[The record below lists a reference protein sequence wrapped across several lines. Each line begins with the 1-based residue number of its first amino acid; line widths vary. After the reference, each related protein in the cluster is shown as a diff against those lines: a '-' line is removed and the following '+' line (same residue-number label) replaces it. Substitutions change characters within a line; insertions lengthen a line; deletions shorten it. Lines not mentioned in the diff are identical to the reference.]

1 MAFKVY
7 LSPSN
12 QPLNTYNGVKTN
24 ERDNCRAIANKV
36 KVALERCGME
46 VKIGLKGSSNV
57 TESNNWGANL
67 HLPIHTNAANK
78 KARGAVVLAY
88 STSVSDMKYA
98 EPMLAELKAIVLK
111 QDAGRGIQICSDLS
125 EITKTKAICTYVEV
139 DFHDV
144 PEVAKWLTTEHDKIA
159 EAICKGVCKGAG
171 ITYKAPSTT
180 KAPTVNTNEL
190 NTLKTENANLKKQVA
205 DLKAKITAAQNA
217 LK

>member
-46 VKIGLKGSSNV
+46 VKIGLNGSNNV

-88 STSVSDMKYA
+88 STAVSDMKYA
-98 EPMLAELKAIVLK
+98 EPMLDELKAIVLK
-111 QDAGRGIQICSDLS
+111 QDAGRGIQYRSDLS
-125 EITKTKAICTYVEV
+125 EIKNTKAICTYVEV

-171 ITYKAPSTT
+171 ITYKAPNGKPTT
-180 KAPTVNTNEL
+180 TDEL
-190 NTLKTENANLKKQVA
+190 NALKTENANLKKQVA
-205 DLKAKITAAQNA
+205 ELKAKITAAQNA